1 MNPHPSMEV
10 WRRLTSLIIIDA
22 IADLVLNK
30 YTCIVSRTQC
40 RNAKTYA
47 LNEGDV
53 VIQDHYGFLRS
64 YAKALGDSNKSSTV
78 KVGVTI
84 NPDEKIYFDSWFLDL
99 LVDDLDLLNGN
110 GLKLMFDQH
119 KGLIKVVK
127 EVIPL
132 RSISNV
138 LATFMKDSEKK
149 IERANPRADEY
160 LVKKEPTTWL
170 RAFFNEEDEYNE
182 IGDRKLTANTCP
194 YIQKM
199 LELSKDQQRFWHVI
213 PSGGNQ
219 FEVRKGCDAFKVY
232 EPNRTC
238 CCTQQSQVFR
248 VSVVGTSN
256 EAARTEGT
264 RTEEATR
271 TNGTTTKEVATR
283 SKKAAKTFD
292 KVQQRL
298 GRLTK
303 VAITGSQTI
312 SDEPQQRQQ
321 TRTTQP
327 QQRQLRPRAALQF
340 TSPRLKSQR
349 ILQKRLSPPHDIDQV
364 WTIKLPWNS
373 FNEKL

>member
-1 MNPHPSMEV
+1 MF
-10 WRRLTSLIIIDA
+10 II
-22 IADLVLNK
+22 
-30 YTCIVSRTQC
+30 
-40 RNAKTYA
+40 
-47 LNEGDV
+47 
-53 VIQDHYGFLRS
+53 
-64 YAKALGDSNKSSTV
+64 
-78 KVGVTI
+78 VG
-84 NPDEKIYFDSWFLDL
+84 
-99 LVDDLDLLNGN
+99 
-110 GLKLMFDQH
+110 
-119 KGLIKVVK
+119 
-127 EVIPL
+127 
-132 RSISNV
+132 
-138 LATFMKDSEKK
+138 
-149 IERANPRADEY
+149 
-160 LVKKEPTTWL
+160 
-170 RAFFNEEDEYNE
+170 
-182 IGDRKLTANTCP
+182 
-194 YIQKM
+194 
-199 LELSKDQQRFWHVI
+199 
-213 PSGGNQ
+213 
-219 FEVRKGCDAFKVY
+219 
-232 EPNRTC
+232 
-238 CCTQQSQVFR
+238 TQQSQVFR